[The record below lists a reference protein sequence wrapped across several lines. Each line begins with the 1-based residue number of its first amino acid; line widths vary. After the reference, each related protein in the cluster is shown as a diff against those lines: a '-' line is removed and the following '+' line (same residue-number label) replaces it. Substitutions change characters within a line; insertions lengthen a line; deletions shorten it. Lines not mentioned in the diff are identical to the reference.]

1 MDYVSL
7 PFNPADQL
15 TPEEV
20 IGSLPN
26 HEALEHVCR
35 IISGISMVDNNPEID
50 EFVNNHDPGSLRKIV
65 DEIRF
70 AHHKQ
75 VFYYSVPG
83 ITTAALDA
91 VDVTEINPT
100 DGLTGAE
107 IDQVIE
113 AHGRSY
119 VICSVPEQSGQQQF
133 GRNEEFR
140 ETTIGVITPGSDL
153 LTVRAFD
160 SGSADDTLRAITE
173 KADTIAGKSI
183 RKSLFKQEFAERF
196 IDEYRSLEFTNQDP
210 KSAVGNV
217 TVDADLPKGIGTAL
231 EDDLIQALRN
241 RSDMRHTSS
250 RVALSIPE
258 KGVITLSYEDT
269 SVRFQKFTSE
279 QRVLAVS
286 DAVRAVVEE

>member
-1 MDYVSL
+1 M
-7 PFNPADQL
+7 ADN
-15 TPEEV
+15 E
-20 IGSLPN
+20 
-26 HEALEHVCR
+26 
-35 IISGISMVDNNPEID
+35 PEID
-50 EFVNNHDPGSLRKIV
+50 EFVNNQDPRAIRKIV

-75 VFYYSVPG
+75 VFYYSIPG
-83 ITTAALDA
+83 LSSTALDA
-91 VDVTEINPT
+91 VDVTETNST
-100 DGLTGAE
+100 DGLIGAE
-107 IDQVIE
+107 IDQVME

-119 VICSVPEQSGQQQF
+119 VICSVPKQSGQQQF
-133 GRNEEFR
+133 GRNKEYR

-160 SGSADDTLRAITE
+160 SGSADDTLGAITE
-173 KADTIAGKSI
+173 KEDTIAGESI

-196 IDEYRSLEFTNQDP
+196 IDEYRSLEFTNRDP

-217 TVDADLPKGIGTAL
+217 TVDADLPRGIGTAL
-231 EDDLIQALRN
+231 EDDLIQALRS
-241 RSDMRHTSS
+241 RSDMHHTSS

-258 KGVITLSYEDT
+258 KGVVTLSYEDA

-286 DAVRAVVEE
+286 DAIRAVVEE

>member
-1 MDYVSL
+1 VSL

-26 HEALEHVCR
+26 YDALEHVCR
-35 IISGISMVDNNPEID
+35 IISGIHIPDSELKID
-50 EFVNNHDPGSLRKIV
+50 EFVNNQDPEALRKIV

-83 ITTAALDA
+83 LSSKALDP
-91 VDVTEINPT
+91 VDVTETNST
-100 DGLTGAE
+100 DGLIGAE

-133 GRNEEFR
+133 SRSEEFR
-140 ETTIGVITPGSDL
+140 ETTIGVITAGSDL

-160 SGSADDTLRAITE
+160 SGSADDTLGAITE
-173 KADTIAGKSI
+173 KADTMAGESI

-231 EDDLIQALRN
+231 EDDLIQALSN

-258 KGVITLSYEDT
+258 KGVVTLSYEDT

-279 QRVLAVS
+279 QPVVAVS
-286 DAVRAVVEE
+286 DAVRTGVEE